1 VYVLQKL
8 GYMVEAAESGAAGL
22 AILQQQPVDLVLAD
36 LTMPGLSGWDVA
48 RLTKA
53 MHPHLPV
60 VLVTGWTHTMSPD
73 QPERQVV
80 DAILA
85 KPFGMAAIQAVIGPL
100 TRDLADAACS
110 ERPDRVGLTKA
121 QGRPTHPTLPGTLQ
135 RAPIALE

>member
-1 VYVLQKL
+1 
-8 GYMVEAAESGAAGL
+8 MVEAAESGAAGL

-110 ERPDRVGLTKA
+110 RS
-121 QGRPTHPTLPGTLQ
+121 
-135 RAPIALE
+135 